1 MTHKLMTP
9 TVHLNGT
16 GREGLIKQYED
27 AWTALNKAVEALCN
41 AAPHGRDYY
50 VQNHSLGDAYTRAR
64 DEHDYR
70 VKRVLEVQKEI
81 EEIIGSLAEQ
91 V

>member
-1 MTHKLMTP
+1 MTQKLTTP

-16 GREGLIKQYED
+16 GRDGLVKQYED
-27 AWTALNKAVEALCN
+27 AWMALGKAVEALCN

-50 VQNHSLGDAYTRAR
+50 VQNHELGDAYTKAR

-70 VKRVLEVQKEI
+70 VRRVLDVQKEI
-81 EEIIGSLAEQ
+81 EEIIGAVAEQ